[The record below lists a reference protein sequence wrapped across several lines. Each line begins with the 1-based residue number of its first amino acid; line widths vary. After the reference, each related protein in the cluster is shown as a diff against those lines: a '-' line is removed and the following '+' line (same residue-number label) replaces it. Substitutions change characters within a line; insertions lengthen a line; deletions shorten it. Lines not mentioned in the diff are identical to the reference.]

1 MIIELLLIG
10 KLLDSKTVE
19 FKSTPTAVSPA
30 KTPTPG
36 SNASLGGPLG
46 FFGKT
51 VTITQPVD
59 ISSYTMDQATKDYVA
74 ATKDVKTESI
84 SAKLSGGR
92 L

>member
-10 KLLDSKTVE
+10 KLLDSTVGRS
-19 FKSTPTAVSPA
+19 KSTPTAVSPS
-30 KTPTPG
+30 KLFGRNG
-36 SNASLGGPLG
+36 SSVSA
-46 FFGKT
+46 
-51 VTITQPVD
+51 ITQPVD

-74 ATKDVKTESI
+74 ATKDVKKESI